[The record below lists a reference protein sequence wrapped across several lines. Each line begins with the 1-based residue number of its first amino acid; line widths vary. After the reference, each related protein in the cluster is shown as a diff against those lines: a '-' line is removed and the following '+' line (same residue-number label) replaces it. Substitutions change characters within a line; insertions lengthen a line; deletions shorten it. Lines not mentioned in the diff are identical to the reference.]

1 MLVCF
6 KSDVLSVV
14 VKTAHFEVAFHQH
27 QTKMK
32 IISWQRYNA
41 DIFYRRVENIAYKS
55 LSFLVSR
62 FMRCIRPPLLPP
74 PL

>member
-32 IISWQRYNA
+32 IISWLRYNA
-41 DIFYRRVENIAYKS
+41 DIIYRRVEKYY
-55 LSFLVSR
+55 L
-62 FMRCIRPPLLPP
+62 
-74 PL
+74 